1 MLYIPPAFRET
12 DPAVLQSEIRRIG
25 FCSLTTVGA
34 DGPLVSHVPVFLDTA
49 IGPLGQLRCHVA
61 RANPQWR
68 DSDLSKPALAVF
80 MGPDSYVS
88 PSWYPSKTEHGKAV
102 PTWNYVAICA
112 RGRLDIIS
120 DRDALL
126 AHVAELS
133 NRHEAGFPE
142 PWQVSDA
149 PPDYIDK
156 QLRAIVGFR
165 FTIEALEGKMKL
177 SQNRTE
183 GDRKSV
189 VAVLSVSSDAKARDV
204 ARMMKDADATS
215 ASPHTA
221 APRET

>member
-12 DPAVLQSEIRRIG
+12 DPAILQSEIRRIG
-25 FCSLTTVGA
+25 FCSLTTAGP
-34 DGPLVSHVPVFLDTA
+34 DGPLVSHLPVFLDTA

-68 DSDLSKPALAVF
+68 DSDLDKPALAVF

-112 RGRLDIIS
+112 RGRLEIVT
-120 DRDALL
+120 DRDALR

-133 NRHEAGFPE
+133 DRHEAGFPE

-149 PPDYIDK
+149 PADYIDK

-165 FTIEALEGKMKL
+165 LTIEALEGKLKL

-183 GDRKSV
+183 ADRKSV
-189 VAVLSVSSDAKARDV
+189 VTALSVSSDAKARDV
-204 ARMMKDADATS
+204 ARMMKAADATS
-215 ASPHTA
+215 ASPHKA

>member
-12 DPAVLQSEIRRIG
+12 DPAILHAEIRRIG

-34 DGPLVSHVPVFLDTA
+34 DGPLISHVPVFLDTA
-49 IGPLGQLRCHVA
+49 TGPLGQLRCHVA

-112 RGRLDIIS
+112 RGRLEIIS
-120 DRDALL
+120 ERDALL

-133 NRHEAGFPE
+133 DRHEAAFPE
-142 PWQVSDA
+142 PWQVDHA
-149 PPDYIDK
+149 PADFMDK

-165 FTIEALEGKMKL
+165 FTIEALEGKLKL
-177 SQNRTE
+177 SQNRSE
-183 GDRKSV
+183 ADRASV
-189 VAVLSVSSDAKARDV
+189 AAALSASSDPQARAV
-204 ARMMKDADATS
+204 ADRMQAGE
-215 ASPHTA
+215 PG
-221 APRET
+221 